1 MSMVG
6 GSTHEAGF
14 TLIEALV
21 VLAIVGL
28 LSALAFPAIDR
39 AQVAIASRAA
49 RSEPRSI
56 LLAARAGALR
66 LNRPIVLEANQTGT
80 GLMLDQNETGASG
93 RISGQTGS
101 PGSRPETGGETS
113 GETRIQLTPKRIL
126 FYPDGS
132 STGGTIRLTT
142 ADGVTTT
149 YLVLRDLGSVSEAS
163 KLGA

>member
-1 MSMVG
+1 MVG

-14 TLIEALV
+14 TLLEALV

-28 LSALAFPAIDR
+28 LSSLAFPAIDR
-39 AQVAIASRAA
+39 ANVAIASRAA

-66 LNRPIVLEANQTGT
+66 LNRPFALEANRTGT
-80 GLMLDQNETGASG
+80 GLMLDQNEAGASG
-93 RISGQTGS
+93 RIPGQTGLQ
-101 PGSRPETGGETS
+101 GSRA
-113 GETRIQLTPKRIL
+113 ETRIELTPKRIL

-132 STGGTIRLTT
+132 STGGRIRLTT

-149 YLVLRDLGSVSEAS
+149 YLVLRDLGSLTEASKRSLTEAS